1 MIKHKD
7 HILLRNISNLP
18 PTGVVVVYKEVL
30 ASIIY
35 SSVTLFQCIALSVL
49 VRSVRAY
56 LIMSSNI

>member
-1 MIKHKD
+1 MIKHKN

-30 ASIIY
+30 ASIVY
-35 SSVTLFQCIALSVL
+35 SSVTLFRCIALSFL